1 MKDWRIAALIL
12 GNLVATVLANIGFK
26 LSAASHD
33 WRHFWLWQVAGNMAG
48 FIGVLT
54 ITGLMRFIPLHVAYP
69 VTIGLS
75 VIGVQVIAARL
86 LFRES
91 IGPLQWLGTG
101 LVAAGIVLISG
112 RR

>member
-1 MKDWRIAALIL
+1 
-12 GNLVATVLANIGFK
+12 
-26 LSAASHD
+26 
-33 WRHFWLWQVAGNMAG
+33 
-48 FIGVLT
+48 
-54 ITGLMRFIPLHVAYP
+54 

>member
-1 MKDWRIAALIL
+1 MKDWRIDALVL
-12 GNLVATVLANIGFK
+12 GNLVANVLANIGFK